1 MKNCIKLKGK
11 NLFCLKLLICF
22 LLFFIPKTGSGQ
34 ACKDFHKGDDC
45 YVYVPPDRDFKI
57 FNQAKSLQVEIQKPV
72 VYKIVLYGG
81 KDYIVGACAEAV
93 FYRKIRLRIIDGIT
107 RKVLFDNKDQ
117 DYIES
122 FGFTVN
128 KTQPLDMEVTVL
140 SNEKLAANSKVC
152 VGFQILYSE
161 HIDSK

>member
-1 MKNCIKLKGK
+1 M
-11 NLFCLKLLICF
+11 CF
-22 LLFFIPKTGSGQ
+22 LFIFMAESGTGQ
-34 ACKDFHKGDDC
+34 VCKDFHKSDDC
-45 YVYVPPDRDFKI
+45 YVYIPLDRDFKI
-57 FNQAKSLQVEIQKPV
+57 YNQAKSLQLEIQKPV

-81 KDYIVGACAEAV
+81 KDYIVGACAEAIY
-93 FYRKIRLRIIDGIT
+93 YRKLRLRIIDGIT

-117 DYIES
+117 DFIES

-140 SNEKLAANSKVC
+140 SDEKSAANSKIC